1 MLMKKFTSLFTLIC
15 AMFITTATAQVNQ
28 TVVFDFSKGLW
39 NINTMENNNYSSYK
53 KAAEHTD
60 GTLTIKIDPTAKK
73 GSYIY
78 DSRGFIQL
86 GKTGSKI
93 ILPAFDFAVE
103 RIEVVGHAEV
113 GKAYPNVD
121 MNIYV
126 GNTAVSTACT
136 GTTETYTY
144 NIDAESQATGNVY
157 ELVIGSNGGDYS
169 SIMCISCIKVYPA
182 ASENALTITA
192 PVFDHAP
199 GVYTSPITVKISSP
213 TTEVEGVEK
222 VTYYY
227 TTENGYE
234 PDSECNEIEDGKITI
249 SETCTLKVI
258 LEFEYSDTTYTSES
272 TAAEYIISK
281 EVTYEKATSVT
292 TGKYFIVANGNIAL
306 PFENS
311 VLPTK
316 ETTVENDNV
325 SDAEYYAY
333 TIEENLDGN
342 YYIMDANGLYLTAFM
357 GGGDDKKGINSH
369 SAKDYTEWS
378 ISIEDGVAKIRK
390 NEYILVFR
398 DNTIT
403 AINEAVVTKT
413 EIYPSLYTVP
423 APQTA
428 IEGVNAEAQQDAEI
442 YDLTGRRISEIV
454 KPGIYIIGGKKTL
467 IK

>member
-1 MLMKKFTSLFTLIC
+1 MLMRKFTSLFTLVC
-15 AMFITTATAQVNQ
+15 AMFITTATAQINQ
-28 TVVFDFSKGLW
+28 TIVFDFSKGLW
-39 NINTMENNNYSSYK
+39 DINTMENNNYLSYK
-53 KAAEHTD
+53 KVAEHTN
-60 GTLTIKIDPTAKK
+60 GTLTIKIDPTKNS

-78 DSRGFIQL
+78 DARGFVQL
-86 GKTGSKI
+86 SKPGSKI
-93 ILPAFDFAVE
+93 ILPAFGFAVE
-103 RIEVVGHAEV
+103 KIEVVGHAE
-113 GKAYPNVD
+113 GGASYKNVD

-144 NIDAESQATGNVY
+144 EIAADNQAAGNVY
-157 ELVIGSNGGDYS
+157 ELVIGSNGGNS
-169 SIMCISCIKVYPA
+169 SSVMCISYIKVYPA
-182 ASENALTITA
+182 ASDDALTIIA

-234 PDSECNEIEDGKITI
+234 PDSECDEIEDGEITI

-258 LEFEYSDTTYTSES
+258 LEFKYGENYYTSES

-281 EVTYEKATSVT
+281 EVTCEKATTVT
-292 TGKYFIVANGNIAL
+292 TGNYFIAVNGNIAL
-306 PFENS
+306 PFDKG

-316 ETTVENDNV
+316 KTKVENDNIT
-325 SDAEYYAY
+325 DAKYYAY
-333 TIEENLDGN
+333 TIEESLDGK

-357 GGGDDKKGINSH
+357 GDDKDKKGINSH

-403 AINEAVVTKT
+403 AINEAVVTAT
-413 EIYPSLYTVP
+413 EIYPSLYTIP

-428 IEGVNAEAQQDAEI
+428 IKGVDAEAQQDAEI
-442 YDLTGRRISEIV
+442 YDLTGRRVSEII
-454 KPGIYIIGGKKTL
+454 KPGIYIVGGKKIL
-467 IK
+467 VK